1 MKTVALICASVA
13 MAFATS
19 FAMLTIEKTDPKK
32 LRSEKDLVFGQLVS
46 DSKSAPALTSETRR
60 LSKKKN
66 TAVGHPTFV
75 SPHARPIAIQNNR
88 IFVVNTPSETVDV
101 IDAKSQK
108 VIHRVPVGID
118 PVSIALRPDGKE
130 VWVSNHISDS
140 VSVIDNDK
148 KSPTY
153 LNVIATVQEFDANR
167 ATSFDEPVGIAFASN
182 EKAYVALSS
191 ENQIAVVD
199 VAARKITNRLKIP
212 AQDPLAIAVR
222 NGKLYVIPFESNNK
236 TQLSGGSRKNIDGEL
251 VTFDAWEHSITHNNV
266 LSLGHVVDIV
276 KHPDVP
282 DRDLFVFDTETD
294 KLIETVDS
302 LGTLLYGLT
311 VASDGTVFVAQTDA
325 RNDVN
330 GRAGTK
336 KHNISQLENRAFLNQ
351 ITRINFDDGND
362 GTSERIELEPL
373 PPQHPQP
380 EKALATPFA
389 IEISSDDS
397 TLVVSAAASDKLFTV
412 DAKSGR
418 VLGRIGVDS
427 VPRGIALQHEKSG
440 QLASAWVLN
449 AVSNTVSHVDLTDR
463 DTPKVLST
471 VTLEDPTN
479 TVLKRGRIAFETA
492 DASSTRTFSCA
503 SCHPDG
509 HTDQLLWVLKTPV
522 VSGGDQIMPR
532 STMPV
537 RGLRDT
543 EPYHW
548 DGIPGD
554 PYGGNNSAKVH
565 GNTPPN
571 SVAGDPHSSALHLI
585 DGGLA
590 STMAFEGEPLRNDEK
605 KVGRLTSEQRDDM
618 ASFLLSIPFPPAQR
632 RPYTDELT
640 QRARDGF
647 ELFHILGD
655 NDPSKRRPNVCG
667 DCHRLPF
674 LVSTNTPGTGMDAP
688 TWRGAY
694 DRYLILPQGRL
705 NIMEFDFYARIA
717 NEGIPEKK
725 MWQFSW
731 GNRQRFNPIW
741 DMVLEGSTGFSGAL
755 GRQVTLSKSTA
766 KDEFT
771 IDLMNALERSASEGA
786 VVLEA
791 NGRLLKNEVSNS
803 VELQWIDGKYI
814 SKTDGVQGLSSQEII
829 LLAAGGSFVGTL
841 TARHGSDAD
850 MIKSPQPAIWTL
862 GPIEKQSGHQKFPI
876 LYPGTQ
882 TMKISGRHI
891 RSDAKLIVDG
901 HRANGSVTIENN
913 DKVNIQLTSLPE
925 PGLHLLQVQN
935 PEGKFS
941 NEFIFNVVESL
952 DAVKE
957 LLAQRSGNDRDIRDA
972 IAQAIT
978 RGDIDELRQVLK
990 GQPRGVVNQRHR
1002 DSGSTPLSLAAM
1014 RGQLEIIKI
1023 LIRRGARVNAT
1034 NRDGNTALHTAAFF
1048 CREDIVKL
1056 LLAKG
1061 ASTTTK
1067 STRGETP
1074 IDVVSGKWS
1083 NELVGFYKLLDDSID
1098 LGLDLEKIRTDRPNI
1113 AKVLQKQ
1120 ASEKESRE
1128 KDRGRQ

>member
-1 MKTVALICASVA
+1 MKTAALICASVA
-13 MAFATS
+13 MAS
-19 FAMLTIEKTDPKK
+19 AMLTIEKVAPKK
-32 LRSEKDLVFGQLVS
+32 LRSEKDLVFAQLVS
-46 DSKSAPALTSETRR
+46 DSKSTAALTSETKG

-88 IFVVNTPSETVDV
+88 IFVVNTPSDTVDV
-101 IDAKSQK
+101 IDSKSQK
-108 VIHRVPVGID
+108 VVHRVPVGID

-199 VAARKITNRLKIP
+199 VAARKITRRLKIP
-212 AQDPLAIAVR
+212 AQDPRAITVR
-222 NGKLYVIPFESNNK
+222 DGRLYVIPFESNNK
-236 TQLSGGSRKNIDGEL
+236 TQLSGGSRKDINGEL
-251 VTFDAWEHSITHNNV
+251 VTFDAWEHSIIHNNV

-302 LGTLLYGLT
+302 VGTLLYGLT

-336 KHNISQLENRAFLNQ
+336 KHGINQLENRAFLNQ
-351 ITRINFDDGND
+351 ITRINFDDSND
-362 GTSERIELEPL
+362 RKSERIELEPL
-373 PPQHPQP
+373 PPQHPGP
-380 EKALATPFA
+380 GNALATPFA
-389 IEISSDDS
+389 IEISNDDS

-412 DAKSGR
+412 DAKSGK
-418 VLGRIGVDS
+418 VLGRIAVDS
-427 VPRGIALQHEKSG
+427 VPRGIALQHEKDG

-449 AVSNTVSHVDLTDR
+449 AVSNTVSQIDLANR

-471 VTLEDPTN
+471 VTLEDPTD

-492 DASSTRTFSCA
+492 DASSTGTFSCA

-509 HTDQLLWVLKTPV
+509 HTDQLLWVLKTPI

-565 GNTPPN
+565 GSTPPN

-590 STMAFEGEPLRNDEK
+590 STMAFEDETSRNDENK
-605 KVGRLTSEQRDDM
+605 IGRLTSTQRDDM
-618 ASFLLSIPFPPAQR
+618 ASFLLSIPYPPAQR

-667 DCHRLPF
+667 DCHRMPYW
-674 LVSTNTPGTGMDAP
+674 VSTNTPGTGMDAP

-694 DRYLILPQGRL
+694 DRFLILPQGRL

-725 MWQFSW
+725 MWQLSW
-731 GNRQRFNPIW
+731 GGRRRFNPIW

-755 GRQVTLSKSTA
+755 GRQVTLSNATA
-766 KDEFT
+766 NDEVT
-771 IDLMNALERSASEGA
+771 LDLLQALERSASEGA
-786 VVLEA
+786 IVLEA
-791 NGRLLKNEVSNS
+791 NGVLLEHEVSNS
-803 VELQWIDGKYI
+803 IELRWIDGKYI
-814 SKTDGVQGLSSQEII
+814 SKTDDAPVLSPQEII
-829 LLAAGGSFVGTL
+829 SLAADGKFSGTL

-850 MIKSPQPAIWTL
+850 MIRSPQPAIWTL

-876 LYPGTQ
+876 LYPGAQ

-901 HRANGSVTIENN
+901 HRADGSVTIENN
-913 DKVNIQLTSLPE
+913 DKVNIQLTSLPD
-925 PGLHLLQVQN
+925 PGLHLIQIQN
-935 PEGKFS
+935 PAGRFS
-941 NEFIFNVVESL
+941 NEFIFNVVES
-952 DAVKE
+952 AAAAQE
-957 LLAQRSGNDRDIRDA
+957 LSGYRASINRDIRDA
-972 IAQAIT
+972 IAEAIA
-978 RGDIDELRQVLK
+978 RGDVNELRQVLK
-990 GQPRGVVNQRHR
+990 GQPPGVVNQRQTQ
-1002 DSGSTPLSLAAM
+1002 SGATPLGNAAM
-1014 RGQLEIIKI
+1014 HGGLEMAK
-1023 LIRRGARVNAT
+1023 LLLRRGANVNAT
-1034 NRDGNTALHTAAFF
+1034 HRDGNTALHVAAFF

-1056 LLAKG
+1056 LLDKG
-1061 ASTTTK
+1061 ASTK
-1067 STRGETP
+1067 KKNNRGETP
-1074 IDVVSGKWS
+1074 IDVVSGSWS
-1083 NELVGFYKLLDDSID
+1083 NELAGFYKSIDDSVR
-1098 LGLDLEKIRTDRPNI
+1098 LGLDLEKIRTGRPKI
-1113 AKVLQKQ
+1113 AKVL
-1120 ASEKESRE
+1120 EKH
-1128 KDRGRQ
+1128 